1 MPVICSDLSLLILLV
16 VVMQMSSPWNDELM
30 NAMQMG
36 LIPNLAHDAV
46 ELNGNRKSPWIDS
59 ET

>member
-1 MPVICSDLSLLILLV
+1 
-16 VVMQMSSPWNDELM
+16 MQMSSPWNDELM

-36 LIPNLAHDAV
+36 LIPNLAHDAA